1 MFEDADSHGCMCNNV
16 LYSHYPPGDINIGL
30 LYGTLKFFRISR
42 QRRAKLHLCGLQ
54 YFISGFR
61 LNGLHGV
68 LMGGA

>member
-1 MFEDADSHGCMCNNV
+1 MLIHTAVCVTTCFILTILPA
-16 LYSHYPPGDINIGL
+16 GDINIGL

-42 QRRAKLHLCGLQ
+42 QRRAKLRLGGLQ